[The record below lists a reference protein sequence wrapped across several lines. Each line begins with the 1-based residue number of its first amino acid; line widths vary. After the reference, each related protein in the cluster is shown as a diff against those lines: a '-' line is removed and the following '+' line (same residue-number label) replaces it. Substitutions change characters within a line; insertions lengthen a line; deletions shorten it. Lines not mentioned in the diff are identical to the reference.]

1 LNSLV
6 AFFVFYR
13 REAIFRNEAA
23 QRDFSRSFPRPAGR
37 IGGFIPA
44 LFLMSSPYRPVV
56 EFPETVDEKRVQPEP
71 TNPPNAGGKAGI
83 KKMEKLPCT
92 LKSRSRNVA

>member
-13 REAIFRNEAA
+13 WEAIFRNEAA
-23 QRDFSRSFPRPAGR
+23 QRDFSRSFARPAGR

-44 LFLMSSPYRPVV
+44 LFLMRSPYRPVV
-56 EFPETVDEKRVQPEP
+56 EFPETVDEKRVQFEP
-71 TNPPNAGGKAGI
+71 TNLPNAGGKAGI
-83 KKMEKLPCT
+83 KKMEKFQCT
-92 LKSRSRNVA
+92 LKSQSRNVA